1 MDFIIRHL
9 NSLCNNQRIEL
20 YPQKIM
26 KDRTHCNT
34 VDATQSVRKVL
45 EKRKI
50 ATLVVIALTILS
62 IGLMKSTAKQDTQKA
77 KAVAVGTFDLQD
89 IQNPENWNRLE
100 HKGYIIIKPESR
112 LPDVITVKRGQ
123 EIQVDFIVKF
133 VSFDEQ
139 EKTAMIDIAPKADVG
154 LKVERVME
162 DGSIVALNDYI
173 TYSVS
178 SSSRL
183 ESNKELV
190 VTATILFPET
200 LKPFKIPLNAVGI
213 DSVYPFVDK
222 TEVWI
227 DVQ

>member
-1 MDFIIRHL
+1 
-9 NSLCNNQRIEL
+9 
-20 YPQKIM
+20 
-26 KDRTHCNT
+26 
-34 VDATQSVRKVL
+34 
-45 EKRKI
+45 
-50 ATLVVIALTILS
+50 
-62 IGLMKSTAKQDTQKA
+62 MKSTAKQDTQKA

>member
-1 MDFIIRHL
+1 
-9 NSLCNNQRIEL
+9 
-20 YPQKIM
+20 
-26 KDRTHCNT
+26 
-34 VDATQSVRKVL
+34 
-45 EKRKI
+45 
-50 ATLVVIALTILS
+50 
-62 IGLMKSTAKQDTQKA
+62 
-77 KAVAVGTFDLQD
+77 
-89 IQNPENWNRLE
+89 
-100 HKGYIIIKPESR
+100 
-112 LPDVITVKRGQ
+112 
-123 EIQVDFIVKF
+123 
-133 VSFDEQ
+133 
-139 EKTAMIDIAPKADVG
+139 MIDIAPKADVG